1 MPNLDLNFGLSALVN
16 GVIQIAIVVVLA
28 IILTFIGRWL
38 VPRLI
43 QARVPKIRKESNEQL
58 AARTKTLSR
67 VVIQVITVIIW
78 VFAVVMMLSQLGVD
92 IGPLLA
98 GLGVGALALGFA
110 AQNIIRDYLN
120 GFFILMEDWYRV
132 DDWVAIVGVEGTVEE
147 VTLRRTLLR
156 EIDGT
161 LHNIPNNQIS
171 FSSNRTRDWGRI
183 NLSISVAYREHLD
196 RVYVILN
203 EVCQNLK
210 DDPEWGDNL
219 PTIPGVVGVG
229 SLGDNGVDITIRGE
243 TKVGWNWALTRE
255 LRRRIKNRF
264 DEEGIEI
271 PWPHTK
277 VYFGNAP
284 GDNDDKAYSR

>member
-16 GVIQIAIVVVLA
+16 GAIQIAIVVVLA

-78 VFAVVMMLSQLGVD
+78 VFAVVMILSQLGVD